1 MLTVK
6 SINVAIVLKS
16 KPYDF
21 LTSRVLSTFNTA
33 NNQNQKPRVRMHITR
48 NIKVN
53 LSETLNTANSHIV
66 DADQGKSNKK
76 TIILG

>member
-1 MLTVK
+1 MLFNFPST
-6 SINVAIVLKS
+6 
-16 KPYDF
+16 
-21 LTSRVLSTFNTA
+21 STFNTA

-76 TIILG
+76 TLILG